1 MQSDIF
7 KAKKIVAGE
16 YVYRGWQISRMETG
30 LWNCG
35 PKGKFFTDTHETL
48 QECKA
53 MIDRF
58 TDQN

>member
-35 PKGKFFTDTHETL
+35 PEGEFFTDTHETL
-48 QECKA
+48 QECKT

>member
-1 MQSDIF
+1 MKADIF
-7 KAKKIVAGE
+7 RAERIVAGE
-16 YVYRGWQISRMETG
+16 YVYRNWQISRMENG

-35 PKGKFFTDTHETL
+35 PKSEFFTDTHETL

>member
-1 MQSDIF
+1 MKADIF
-7 KAKKIVAGE
+7 KAKRIVAGE

-35 PKGKFFTDTHETL
+35 PEGEFFTDTHDTL

>member
-1 MQSDIF
+1 MKADIF
-7 KAKKIVAGE
+7 RAKRIVAGE
-16 YVYRGWQISRMETG
+16 YVYRDWQISRMENG

-35 PKGKFFTDTHETL
+35 PESELFTDTHETL